1 MDSVED
7 NKEVKVKKGKGKKLL
22 IIIGIIIMIL
32 LALNLIFRF
41 PWNCSTNKQEESK
54 PELTNSFI
62 YAQLKASSE
71 LTTSKVDFM
80 GIADYKDGGIPVIN
94 QGNFAFS
101 YKATVRAGINL
112 SEVKSEVDNMNKI
125 VIIYIP
131 KAQILDVKIH
141 SDSLKFYNG
150 SFALFNTDE
159 KEDTTK
165 AMQMAEEQSKTQA
178 LETGILDLA
187 NKQSET
193 LVKGILE
200 DVVKDYTLECFT
212 SKEEYDKKKAELTT
226 ESTNTTE
233 VTEATQT
240 TTK

>member
-1 MDSVED
+1 MEKVEE
-7 NKEVKVKKGKGKKLL
+7 NKEVKTKSGKGKIWLRL
-22 IIIGIIIMIL
+22 IINVLILAVFAGAIIVFV
-32 LALNLIFRF
+32 NK
-41 PWNCSTNKQEESK
+41 CSVNKQEEAK
-54 PELTNSFI
+54 LTNSII
-62 YAQLKASSE
+62 YSELKASSE
-71 LTTSKVDFM
+71 LTTAKIKFKD
-80 GIADYKDGGIPVIN
+80 IAEYKDEGVPVLN
-94 QGNFAFS
+94 QGNFAFL
-101 YKATVRAGINL
+101 YTATARAGINL
-112 SEVKSEVDNMNKI
+112 SDVKCEVDNTNKR

-131 KAQILDVKIH
+131 KAQILDVKID
-141 SDSLKFYNG
+141 SNSLKFYNG

-165 AMQMAEEQSKTQA
+165 AMQMAEEQSKADA

-200 DVVKDYTLECFT
+200 NVVKDYKLECYT

-226 ESTNTTE
+226 ESTSTTE

>member
-1 MDSVED
+1 MEKVEE
-7 NKEVKVKKGKGKKLL
+7 NKEVKTKSGKGKIWLRL
-22 IIIGIIIMIL
+22 IINVLILAVVAGAIIVFV
-32 LALNLIFRF
+32 NK
-41 PWNCSTNKQEESK
+41 CSVNKQEEAK
-54 PELTNSFI
+54 LTNSII

-71 LTTSKVDFM
+71 LTTAKIDFM
-80 GIADYKDGGIPVIN
+80 GIKEYKDGGIPVIN

-112 SEVKSEVDNMNKI
+112 SEVNCEVDNTKKK

-165 AMQMAEEQSKTQA
+165 AMQEAEEQSKTDA
-178 LETGILDLA
+178 LGTNILDLA

-200 DVVKDYTLECFT
+200 NVVKDYKLECYT

-233 VTEATQT
+233 VTETTQT

>member
-1 MDSVED
+1 MEE
-7 NKEVKVKKGKGKKLL
+7 NKEVKAKKGKHKVWIGL
-22 IIIGIIIMIL
+22 IIFIL
-32 LALNLIFRF
+32 LASNVIMIILL
-41 PWNCSTNKQEESK
+41 CSTNKPEETK
-54 PELTNSFI
+54 EELTNSFI

-112 SEVKSEVDNMNKI
+112 SEVNCDVDNTKKI

-150 SFALFNTDE
+150 SFTLFNTDE

-226 ESTNTTE
+226 ESISTTE
-233 VTEATQT
+233 VTEATQA

>member
-1 MDSVED
+1 MSD
-7 NKEVKVKKGKGKKLL
+7 VK
-22 IIIGIIIMIL
+22 
-32 LALNLIFRF
+32 
-41 PWNCSTNKQEESK
+41 C
-54 PELTNSFI
+54 
-62 YAQLKASSE
+62 
-71 LTTSKVDFM
+71 
-80 GIADYKDGGIPVIN
+80 
-94 QGNFAFS
+94 
-101 YKATVRAGINL
+101 
-112 SEVKSEVDNMNKI
+112 EVDNTNKR

-131 KAQILDVKIH
+131 KAQILDVKID
-141 SDSLKFYNG
+141 SNSLKFYNG

-165 AMQMAEEQSKTQA
+165 AMQMAEEQSKADA

-200 DVVKDYTLECFT
+200 NVVKDYKLECYT

-226 ESTNTTE
+226 ESTSTTE